1 MRTVFLALLLVVFS
15 SGVVRGD
22 IALTANVHAR
32 LQLPQGP
39 FVRTAEGSIV
49 GVGPKAAL
57 HSRDE
62 GQTWLE
68 QPLFDATKFEASG
81 ERALL
86 RTQEGVIVYAF
97 LNRKELN
104 FKWDDKK
111 GGPQE
116 GCRLP
121 VYVMRSTDDGKTW
134 AAPALLQEGWCG
146 AVRQMIQ
153 LKSGRIVLV
162 SQQAAANPGR
172 HVTWIYVSDDL
183 GQTWQKSDPIDF
195 GGSGN
200 YGAPVAGLSGAT
212 HGGAIEGTIIEKEN
226 GDLKLLLRVPHGYFH
241 ELTSRGGLKWGPG
254 TPSTLEASDSP
265 GMMVRLASGR
275 VALVWNRFREP
286 TTRHGR
292 REELSLAFSANDG
305 LTWTV
310 PHVIARNPVP
320 VGARE
325 SAHWL
330 AYPYIFEPSPG
341 QLWITTMQGG
351 LRVALDENDFLTP
364 KDSSAFAPLAERT
377 VRILAL
383 GDSITKGARPNVA
396 PTQIFSALLQAGLRA
411 HGLRAEVHN
420 VGIGG
425 ERTDQALERLARDVI
440 SQRPDIVTVMYGAN
454 DSWVDAGK
462 KESRLSIEQFTANLR
477 RLVARLSAAHI
488 RVVLMTAPRFGDKNP
503 RNGLGEDP
511 NVRLA
516 PFMERCRQVARE
528 VQVPLVDHFDAW
540 TQAEAR
546 GQRVQEWTT
555 DGCHPNP
562 AGHAELA
569 PRVITVVEPLVRVL
583 LSSSAPSAR

>member
-1 MRTVFLALLLVVFS
+1 MRIVYLAFLLAVYASVVA
-15 SGVVRGD
+15 RGD
-22 IALTANVHAR
+22 IVLTTNVHAQP
-32 LQLPQGP
+32 QLPQGP
-39 FVRTAEGSIV
+39 FVRTAEGVII
-49 GVGPKAAL
+49 GVGLKAAL

-68 QPLFDATKFEASG
+68 QPLFDPTKFESSG
-81 ERALL
+81 KRALL
-86 RTQEGVIVYAF
+86 RTTEGVIVYAF
-97 LNRKELN
+97 LNRKELD

-121 VYVMRSTDDGKTW
+121 VYVMRSADDGKTW
-134 AAPALLQEGWCG
+134 SVPALLQEGWCG

-195 GGSGN
+195 GERGN
-200 YGAPVAGLSGAT
+200 YGAPVAGLSGVT
-212 HGGAIEGTIIEKEN
+212 HGGAIEGTLIEKEN
-226 GDLKLLLRVPHGYFH
+226 GDLKLLLRLPHGYFH

-265 GMMVRLASGR
+265 GTMVRLASGR
-275 VALVWNRFREP
+275 VALVWNRYREP
-286 TTRHGR
+286 STRQGR
-292 REELSLAFSANDG
+292 REELSLAFSSNDG

-310 PHVIARNPVP
+310 PQVIARNPMP
-320 VGARE
+320 AGARE

-330 AYPYIFEPSPG
+330 AYPYIFESSLG
-341 QLWITTMQGG
+341 RLWITTMQGG
-351 LRVALDENDFLTP
+351 LRVALNENDFLTP
-364 KDSSAFAPLAERT
+364 NISPATAPLAERT

-425 ERTDQALERLARDVI
+425 ERTDQALERLAREVI
-440 SQRPDIVTVMYGAN
+440 SQRPDLVTMMYGTN

-462 KESRLSIEQFTANLR
+462 KESRLSIEQFTDNLR
-477 RLVARLSAAHI
+477 RLVTRLSEANI

-528 VQVPLVDHFDAW
+528 AQVPFVDHFDAW

-546 GQRVQEWTT
+546 GQRVQDWTT

-562 AGHAELA
+562 LGHAELA
-569 PRVITVVEPLVRVL
+569 PRVITVVEPLVRAL
-583 LSSSAPSAR
+583 LSSSARSAR

>member
-1 MRTVFLALLLVVFS
+1 MRTVFLALLLVVFTS
-15 SGVVRGD
+15 CVARGE
-22 IALTANVHAR
+22 ITLTNNVHAQP
-32 LQLPQGP
+32 QLPQGP
-39 FVRTAEGSIV
+39 FVRTAEGVII
-49 GVGPKAAL
+49 GVGQKAAL
-57 HSRDE
+57 LSRDE

-68 QPLFDATKFEASG
+68 QTLFDQTKFEASG

-86 RTQEGVIVYAF
+86 RTKEGVILYAF

-111 GGPQE
+111 GGPQD

-121 VYVMRSTDDGKTW
+121 VYVMRSADDGKTW
-134 AAPALLQEGWCG
+134 AAPVLLQEGWCG

-153 LKSGRIVLV
+153 LKTGRIVLV

-172 HVTWIYVSDDL
+172 HVTWIYVSDNL

-195 GGSGN
+195 GGHGN
-200 YGAPVAGLSGAT
+200 YGSPVVGLTGAT
-212 HGGAIEGTIIEKEN
+212 HGGGIEGTVLEKEN

-254 TPSTLEASDSP
+254 TPSILEASDSP

-275 VALVWNRFREP
+275 VALVWNQYREP
-286 TTRHGR
+286 STRQGR
-292 REELSLAFSANDG
+292 REELSIAFSVNDG

-310 PHVIARNPVP
+310 PHVIARNPAP
-320 VGARE
+320 AGARE

-330 AYPYIFEPSPG
+330 AYPYIFEPAPG
-341 QLWITTMQGG
+341 QLWITTMQGS
-351 LRVALDENDFLTP
+351 LRVALAETDFIAP
-364 KDSSAFAPLAERT
+364 SVSPASALLAERS
-377 VRILAL
+377 VRIIAL

-396 PTQIFSALLQAGLRA
+396 PTQIFTALLQTGLRA

-425 ERTDQALERLARDVI
+425 ERTDQALERLTRDVI
-440 SQRPDIVTVMYGAN
+440 SQRPDIVTVMYGTN

-462 KESRLSIEQFTANLR
+462 KESRLTIEQFTDNLR
-477 RLVARLSAAHI
+477 LLVTRLAAANI
-488 RVVLMTAPRFGDKNP
+488 RVVLMTEPRFGDKNP

-516 PFMERCRQVARE
+516 PFMQRCRQVALE
-528 VQVPLVDHFDAW
+528 VKVSLVDHFEAW
-540 TQAEAR
+540 TRAETR
-546 GQRVQEWTT
+546 GLHVQDWTT

-569 PRVITVVEPLVRVL
+569 PRVITVVEPLIREIL
-583 LSSSAPSAR
+583 NSHSS

>member
-15 SGVVRGD
+15 SGVARGD
-22 IALTANVHAR
+22 IVLTANVHAR
-32 LQLPQGP
+32 PHLPQGP
-39 FVRTAEGSIV
+39 FVRTAEGIIV
-49 GVGPKAAL
+49 GIGPKVAL
-57 HSRDE
+57 LSRDE
-62 GQTWLE
+62 GQTWVE
-68 QPLFDATKFEASG
+68 QTLLDPTKFEASG

-86 RTQEGVIVYAF
+86 RTKEGVILYAF
-97 LNRKELN
+97 LNRKELI

-121 VYVMRSTDDGKTW
+121 VYVLRSADDGKTW
-134 AAPALLQEGWCG
+134 AAPSLLQEGWCG

-172 HVTWIYVSDDL
+172 HVTWVYVSDDL
-183 GQTWQKSDPIDF
+183 GLTWQKSDPIDF
-195 GGSGN
+195 GGRGN

-212 HGGAIEGTIIEKEN
+212 HGGAIEGTVLEKEN
-226 GDLKLLLRVPHGYFH
+226 GDLKLFLRVPHGYFH

-254 TPSTLEASDSP
+254 TPATLEASDSP

-275 VALVWNRFREP
+275 VALVWNRYREP
-286 TTRHGR
+286 STRQGR
-292 REELSLAFSANDG
+292 REELSLAFSTNDG
-305 LTWTV
+305 LTWSV
-310 PHVIARNPVP
+310 PQVIARNPVP
-320 VGARE
+320 AGARE

-330 AYPYIFEPSPG
+330 ASPYIYEPTQG

-351 LRVALDENDFLTP
+351 LRVALAENDFIAPNIPLA
-364 KDSSAFAPLAERT
+364 SAPLADRS
-377 VRILAL
+377 VRIIAL

-396 PTQIFSALLQAGLRA
+396 PTQIFSALLQADLRA

-440 SQRPDIVTVMYGAN
+440 SQRPDLVTVMYGTN

-462 KESRLSIEQFTANLR
+462 KEPRLSIDQFTDNLR
-477 RLVARLSAAHI
+477 ILVARLASANI
-488 RVVLMTAPRFGDKNP
+488 RVVLMSAPRFGDKNP

-528 VQVPLVDHFDAW
+528 AQVPIVDHFEAW
-540 TQAEAR
+540 TQAEAH

-569 PRVITVVEPLVRVL
+569 PRVITVVEPLVREIL
-583 LSSSAPSAR
+583 KSFTL

>member
-1 MRTVFLALLLVVFS
+1 MRTVVLAFLLVVFS
-15 SGVVRGD
+15 AGFARGA
-22 IALTANVHAR
+22 IALSPDVYALPA
-32 LQLPQGP
+32 LPQGP
-39 FVRTAEGSIV
+39 FVRTAAGNIL
-49 GVGPKAAL
+49 GVGPTAAL
-57 HSRDE
+57 LSRDE
-62 GQTWLE
+62 GKTWQEQT
-68 QPLFDATKFEASG
+68 LFDTTQFEASG

-86 RTQEGVIVYAF
+86 RTREGVILYAF

-121 VYVMRSTDDGKTW
+121 VYVMRSVDDGKTW

-153 LKSGRIVLV
+153 LKTGRIVLV

-172 HVTWIYVSDDL
+172 HVTLIYVSDDL
-183 GQTWQKSDPIDF
+183 GQTWQHSAPIDF
-195 GGSGN
+195 GGGGN
-200 YGAPVAGLSGAT
+200 YGTPVTGLSGAT
-212 HGGAIEGTIIEKEN
+212 HGGAIEGTILEKEN

-254 TPSTLEASDSP
+254 TPATLEASDSP

-275 VALVWNRFREP
+275 VALVWNRYRDP
-286 TTRHGR
+286 SKRQGR

-320 VGARE
+320 AGARE
-325 SAHWL
+325 SAQWL

-351 LRVALDENDFLTP
+351 LRVTLAENDFLAPHLSPSSTP
-364 KDSSAFAPLAERT
+364 RAERP

-396 PTQIFSALLQAGLRA
+396 PTQIFSALLQSDLRA

-425 ERTDQALERLARDVI
+425 ERTDQALERLTRDVI
-440 SQRPDIVTVMYGAN
+440 SQRPDLVTVMYGTN
-454 DSWVDAGK
+454 DSWVDEGRT
-462 KESRLSIEQFTANLR
+462 ESRLSLEQYTHNLQL
-477 RLVARLSAAHI
+477 LVARLVAAHT

-516 PFMERCRQVARE
+516 SYMERCRQVARE
-528 VQVPLVDHFDAW
+528 AQVPLVDHFAAW

-546 GQRVQEWTT
+546 GRRVQEWTT

-569 PRVITVVEPLVRVL
+569 PRVITVVEPLVREIL
-583 LSSSAPSAR
+583 KSSAL

>member
-15 SGVVRGD
+15 SGVARGD
-22 IALTANVHAR
+22 IVLTANVHAR
-32 LQLPQGP
+32 PHLPQGP
-39 FVRTAEGSIV
+39 FVRTAEGIIV
-49 GVGPKAAL
+49 GIGPKVAL
-57 HSRDE
+57 LSRDE
-62 GQTWLE
+62 GQTWVE
-68 QPLFDATKFEASG
+68 QTLLDPTKFEASG

-86 RTQEGVIVYAF
+86 RTKEGVILYAF
-97 LNRKELN
+97 LNRKELI

-121 VYVMRSTDDGKTW
+121 VYVLRSADDGKTW
-134 AAPALLQEGWCG
+134 AAPSLLQEGWCG

-172 HVTWIYVSDDL
+172 HVTWVYVSDDL
-183 GQTWQKSDPIDF
+183 GLTWQKSDPIDF
-195 GGSGN
+195 GGRGN

-212 HGGAIEGTIIEKEN
+212 HGGAIEGTVLEKEN
-226 GDLKLLLRVPHGYFH
+226 GDLKLFLRVPHGYFH

-254 TPSTLEASDSP
+254 TPATLEASDSP

-275 VALVWNRFREP
+275 VALVWNRYREP
-286 TTRHGR
+286 STRQGR
-292 REELSLAFSANDG
+292 REELSLAFSTNDG
-305 LTWTV
+305 LTWSV
-310 PHVIARNPVP
+310 PQVIARNPVP
-320 VGARE
+320 AGARE

-330 AYPYIFEPSPG
+330 AYPYIYEPTQG

-351 LRVALDENDFLTP
+351 LRVALAENDFIAPNIPLA
-364 KDSSAFAPLAERT
+364 SAPLADRS
-377 VRILAL
+377 VRIIAL

-396 PTQIFSALLQAGLRA
+396 PTQIFSALLQADLRA

-440 SQRPDIVTVMYGAN
+440 SQRPDLVTVMYGTN

-462 KESRLSIEQFTANLR
+462 KEPRLSIDQFTDNLR
-477 RLVARLSAAHI
+477 ILVARLASANI
-488 RVVLMTAPRFGDKNP
+488 RVVLMSAPRFGDKNP

-528 VQVPLVDHFDAW
+528 AQVPIVDHFEAW
-540 TQAEAR
+540 TQAEAH

-569 PRVITVVEPLVRVL
+569 PRVITVVEPLVREIL
-583 LSSSAPSAR
+583 KSFTL